1 MHQDNKSKLSHK
13 LLVGKKYITL
23 ETEIAKKFNYFVTEI
38 GSSLTRNILTPSKP
52 FGNFLK
58 KVSTTLPERCLTIN
72 DHKLCCKSIDN
83 KKYYYVS
90 SVVYFTSDIKFR
102 HQILKCSIF
111 YNLKYFSLLIY
122 CLLRF
127 YTQSAKLCNHI
138 LAWSN
143 GFDSFYQLSRTA
155 QKF

>member
-83 KKYYYVS
+83 KKYY
-90 SVVYFTSDIKFR
+90 
-102 HQILKCSIF
+102 
-111 YNLKYFSLLIY
+111 
-122 CLLRF
+122 
-127 YTQSAKLCNHI
+127 
-138 LAWSN
+138 
-143 GFDSFYQLSRTA
+143 
-155 QKF
+155 